1 MASQFPVDSPESRP
15 PIAVA
20 MEWVSRVLAISL
32 EMVLPGLFGQ
42 WLDGKLGTRFLVLI
56 GFGLGISL
64 AIWHLTRLG
73 KTAA

>member
-1 MASQFPVDSPESRP
+1 
-15 PIAVA
+15 

-42 WLDGKLGTRFLVLI
+42 WLDGKFGTRFLVLL
-56 GFGLGISL
+56 GFALGISA

-73 KTAA
+73 KQPS

>member
-1 MASQFPVDSPESRP
+1 MDAPEPRP

-42 WLDGKLGTRFLVLI
+42 WLDGKLGTQFLVLV
-56 GFGLGISL
+56 GFALGISL

-73 KTAA
+73 KKPSS

>member
-1 MASQFPVDSPESRP
+1 
-15 PIAVA
+15 

-42 WLDGKLGTRFLVLI
+42 WLDGKFGTRFLVLF
-56 GFGLGISL
+56 GFALGISA

-73 KTAA
+73 KQPS

>member
-1 MASQFPVDSPESRP
+1 MDSPEPRP

-20 MEWVSRVLAISL
+20 MEWVARILAVSL

-42 WLDGKLGTRFLVLI
+42 WLDKKLGTGFLVLI

-64 AIWHLTRLG
+64 AIWHLTRFG
-73 KTAA
+73 KTPA